1 MMKFYIEHF
10 LWVITLETIFCK
22 ILILSMDILILNH
35 FVFTVNISYPSLLS
49 KINKMLTDHSKSATI
64 SVPSN
69 VYF

>member
-1 MMKFYIEHF
+1 
-10 LWVITLETIFCK
+10 
-22 ILILSMDILILNH
+22 MDILILNY

-49 KINKMLTDHSKSATI
+49 KINKMLTDHIKSATI

>member
-1 MMKFYIEHF
+1 
-10 LWVITLETIFCK
+10 
-22 ILILSMDILILNH
+22 MDILILNH

-49 KINKMLTDHSKSATI
+49 KINKMLTHHIKSATI